1 MTNDPLIYLA
11 LEEKTMPGRLQSRSR
26 SPHSV
31 KAIALYFT
39 ALSMGSLARLSPATA
54 QIIPDNTLPNN
65 SVVLPN
71 GNSITIEGGTES
83 GVNLFHSFSEF
94 SVPTNTEA
102 FFNNSPTIQNI
113 FTRITGSNLS
123 EIDGLIRANGL
134 ANLFVL
140 NPNGMVFGPNA
151 RLNIGGSFIGS
162 TANSLQFPDGSTF
175 SANEPNAPP
184 LLTVSVPVGLQFNS
198 NAGNIQVQ
206 GTGNP
211 DIVPLNPQGIGVA
224 PGQTFALVG
233 GNVSLNGAVVTA
245 PSGRIEIGGV
255 TDGGVDVLPT
265 PGGMVLGYDR
275 VAEFGNIQLSDRSSL
290 FNPAVADN
298 PIAGIQVVGKNIG
311 LERSQIVAVTPGTFD
326 SGTIAINASESLSL
340 SGVDLIFPF
349 SSWIVNQVAETATG
363 NSGEV
368 IVNAPVTNLTNGSR
382 IQTLSLGAGNAGN
395 VTVNTENLAIA
406 GFAIPPTGIPDINEI
421 DRTTLLDRNL
431 NSRIGSENFASGSG
445 GEITVNATEI
455 NFNDGG
461 QISTLAG
468 STSTGNGA
476 NVTVTANSI
485 TGDNAVAYNPLLF
498 SGIFSYSAGAGQG
511 GNVNISAV
519 EVTLTNSAEMG
530 SWNEGPGRGG
540 DLSVTASESIWLQGV
555 NPRFPVIVSGLIVS
569 TSETG
574 EGGNISVSTPRL
586 TLTEGAGLS
595 SLVLAQFLGQPFP
608 NAGQGNGGDVRV
620 NADTIVMSGTA
631 PLNPGN
637 VTQMGSITFGS
648 GDAGDVVIST
658 RRLQVES
665 GATLFSLVIP
675 SLSFLGEPI
684 PGSGT
689 GNGGNLTIQATEEI
703 NVVGTNQ
710 FIGSPSLVGLQ
721 TFGSGN
727 VGELEVTSS
736 RILLKDGALMGAFT
750 TGTGNAGRITVNA
763 SEIAIVGVSRDGFF
777 ESKMGADAFVATP
790 ELQQAF
796 FSPPV
801 PTGNTG
807 AVTINAD
814 RMSISDGGTITV
826 THAGTGNAGRLQINA
841 SEISVDR
848 QGSIAAT
855 TASGRGGN
863 VELNVQNGLILTN
876 NGSISVEALGDGGDG
891 GNLAIAASTIVALE
905 NSLIRA
911 NAVSGNGGNI
921 NIVTQGLFLSPD
933 SQITASSQLGLDGTI
948 NVQEPALDPAS
959 GLVEL
964 EDNPIDP
971 SDRIVSGCR
980 PQDGN
985 RFVVTGRGGLPENP
999 NQPLMGWSVWH
1010 DLRPVTVNGEP
1021 QSRPPAQQ
1029 SPVAISNSRP
1039 PAQQSPVAMKAEPL
1053 VETTGWAI
1061 DEGGNLVLTA
1071 TPTNRYR
1078 LFPDRCSPSSSD

>member
-1 MTNDPLIYLA
+1 
-11 LEEKTMPGRLQSRSR
+11 MPGRLQSRSQY
-26 SPHSV
+26 SV
-31 KAIALYFT
+31 KAIALHFT
-39 ALSMGSLARLSPATA
+39 ALSMGSLACLSPATA
-54 QIIPDNTLPNN
+54 QIIPDSTLPNN
-65 SVVLPN
+65 SVVVPN
-71 GNSITIEGGTES
+71 GNSITIQGGTES

-113 FTRITGSNLS
+113 FTRITGSNFS

-140 NPNGMVFGPNA
+140 NPNGIAFGPNA
-151 RLNIGGSFIGS
+151 RINIGGSFIGS

-175 SANEPNAPP
+175 SASEPNAPP
-184 LLTVSVPVGLQFNS
+184 LLTMSVPVGLQFNS

-211 DIVPLNPQGIGVA
+211 DIVPSNPQGMGVA

-233 GNVSLNGAVVTA
+233 GNVSLNGAVITV

-255 TDGGVDVLPT
+255 TDGGVDVVPT

-326 SGTIAINASESLSL
+326 SGNIAINARESLSL
-340 SGVDLIFPF
+340 SGVDSIFPF
-349 SSWIVNQVAETATG
+349 SSWIVNQVAQNATG
-363 NSGEV
+363 NSGSV
-368 IVNAPVTNLTNGSR
+368 IVNAPVTNLTDGSR
-382 IQTLSLGAGNAGN
+382 IQTLSSGAGNAGN
-395 VTVNTENLAIA
+395 VTVNAEKLAIA
-406 GFAIPPTGIPDINEI
+406 GFAIPFTGIPDIREV
-421 DRTTLLDRNL
+421 DRKTLLDRNL

-455 NFNDGG
+455 NLIDGG
-461 QISTLAG
+461 QINSLAG

-476 NVTVTANSI
+476 TVTVSANSI
-485 TGDNAVAYNPLLF
+485 TGDNAVAYNPLVS
-498 SGIFSYSAGAGQG
+498 SGIFSYLVGAGQG

-519 EVTLTNSAEMG
+519 EIMIANGAQIGTLS
-530 SWNEGPGRGG
+530 EGTGPGG
-540 DLSVTASESIWLQGV
+540 DLNVTASESILLQKV
-555 NPRFPVIVSGLIVS
+555 NPSVPVFATGLFVS
-569 TSETG
+569 TSDTG
-574 EGGNISVSTPRL
+574 EGGNMSLSTPRL

-595 SLVLAQFLGQPFP
+595 SIVFAPFLGQPLP
-608 NAGQGNGGDVRV
+608 TGGQGNGGDVTV
-620 NADTIVMSGTA
+620 NADTIVISGAT
-631 PLNPGN
+631 PLNPEN
-637 VTQMGSITFGS
+637 VSQMGSITFGS
-648 GDAGDVVIST
+648 GNAGDVTIST
-658 RRLQVES
+658 RRLDINE
-665 GATLFSLVIP
+665 GAILLSLVVP
-675 SLSFLGEPI
+675 SLSVLGEPI

-689 GNGGNLTIQATEEI
+689 GNGGNLTIQASEEI
-703 NVVGTNQ
+703 NVVGVNPLLR
-710 FIGSPSLVGLQ
+710 SASLMGLQ

-727 VGELEVTSS
+727 VGELQVTSE
-736 RILLKDGALMGAFT
+736 RIFLKDGGSMGAFT
-750 TGTGNAGRITVNA
+750 SGTGNAGQITVNA
-763 SEIAIVGVSRDGFF
+763 SEIELGGVSSGGFVL
-777 ESKMGADAFVATP
+777 STLGANAFQATP
-790 ELQQAF
+790 ELQQIF

-814 RMSISDGGTITV
+814 RIRIGDTGTITV
-826 THAGTGNAGRLQINA
+826 THAGTGNAGTLQINA
-841 SEISVDR
+841 SEISVDG
-848 QGSIAAT
+848 QGSITAT

-876 NGSISVEALGDGGDG
+876 NSRISVEALGDGGDG
-891 GNLAIAASTIVALE
+891 GNVAIAANTIVALE

-933 SQITASSQLGLDGTI
+933 SQITASSQFGLDGTI
-948 NVQEPALDPAS
+948 EVQEPALDPAS

-964 EDNPIDP
+964 EDNPTDP
-971 SDRIVSGCR
+971 RDRIVSGCAV
-980 PQDGN
+980 QEGS
-985 RFVVTGRGGLPENP
+985 RFLVTGRGGLPENP
-999 NQPLMGWSVWH
+999 NQPFMGSAVWH
-1010 DLRPVTVNGEP
+1010 DLRTMAIHREAQGPEP
-1021 QSRPPAQQ
+1021 AL
-1029 SPVAISNSRP
+1029 
-1039 PAQQSPVAMKAEPL
+1039 QSPVAMKAEPL

-1061 DEGGNLVLTA
+1061 DERGNLVLTA
-1071 TPTNRYR
+1071 TPRNRYR
-1078 LFPDRCSPSSSD
+1078 LFPDSCSSSSPD

>member
-1 MTNDPLIYLA
+1 MSI
-11 LEEKTMPGRLQSRSR
+11 
-26 SPHSV
+26 
-31 KAIALYFT
+31 YFT
-39 ALSMGSLARLSPATA
+39 VF
-54 QIIPDNTLPNN
+54 QNFQFLPT
-65 SVVLPN
+65 PK
-71 GNSITIEGGTES
+71 
-83 GVNLFHSFSEF
+83 
-94 SVPTNTEA
+94 P

-113 FTRITGSNLS
+113 FTRITGSNFS

-134 ANLFVL
+134 ANLFVI
-140 NPNGMVFGPNA
+140 NPNGIAFGPNA
-151 RLNIGGSFIGS
+151 RINIGGSFIGS

-175 SANEPNAPP
+175 SASEPNAPP
-184 LLTVSVPVGLQFNS
+184 LLILSVPVGLQFNS

-211 DIVPLNPQGIGVA
+211 DIVPSNPQGMGVA

-233 GNVSLNGAVVTA
+233 GNVSLNGAVVTV

-255 TDGGVDVLPT
+255 TNGEVDVLPT

-311 LERSQIVAVTPGTFD
+311 LERSQIVAVTPGTFN
-326 SGTIAINASESLSL
+326 SGNIAISASESLSL
-340 SGVDLIFPF
+340 SGVDVIFPF
-349 SSWIVNQVAETATG
+349 SSWIVNQVLESATG
-363 NSGEV
+363 NSGPV
-368 IVNAPVTNLTNGSR
+368 IVNAPVITLTDGSR
-382 IQTLSLGAGNAGN
+382 IETLSLGAGNAGN
-395 VTVNTENLAIA
+395 VTVNAEKLAIA
-406 GFAIPPTGIPDINEI
+406 GFAIPPTGIPDVNEI
-421 DRTTLLDRNL
+421 DRRTLLDRNL
-431 NSRIGSENFASGSG
+431 NSRVTSENFASGSG

-455 NFNDGG
+455 NFTDGG
-461 QISTLAG
+461 QIATLAG

-485 TGDNAVAYNPLLF
+485 TGDNAVSYNPLLM
-498 SGIFSYSAGAGQG
+498 SGVFGYLVGAGQG
-511 GNVNISAV
+511 GSINISAV
-519 EVTLTNSAEMG
+519 EVTLTNGAEMG
-530 SWNEGPGRGG
+530 TWNEGTGRGG
-540 DLSVTASESIWLQGV
+540 DLNVTASESILLQKV
-555 NPRFPVIVSGLIVS
+555 NPRLPVINSGLFVS
-569 TSETG
+569 TSGAG

-595 SLVLAQFLGQPFP
+595 SLVLEQLVGQPLP

-620 NADTIVMSGTA
+620 NADTIVMSGTTPLA
-631 PLNPGN
+631 PEN
-637 VTQMGSITFGS
+637 VTLIGSITFGS

-658 RRLQVES
+658 RRLQVEG

-675 SLSFLGEPI
+675 SLSILRAPI

-727 VGELEVTSS
+727 VGELQVTSS
-736 RILLKDGALMGAFT
+736 RIILKDGASMGAFT
-750 TGTGNAGRITVNA
+750 SGTGNAGRITVNA
-763 SEIAIVGVSRDGFF
+763 SEIEIVGVSRDGFF
-777 ESKMGADAFVATP
+777 QSQMGASAFLAPP
-790 ELQQAF
+790 ELQQSF

-814 RMSISDGGTITV
+814 RISISDGGTITV
-826 THAGTGNAGRLQINA
+826 THAGTGNAGTLQINT
-841 SEISVDR
+841 SSISVDR

-863 VELNVQNGLILTN
+863 VELNVQNGLILSN
-876 NGSISVEALGDGGDG
+876 NGRISVEALGDGGDG
-891 GNLAIAASTIVALE
+891 GNLALAANTIVALE

-911 NAVSGNGGNI
+911 NAISGNGGNI
-921 NIVTQGLFLSPD
+921 NIVTQGLFLSPE
-933 SQITASSQLGLDGTI
+933 SQITASSQFGLDGTI
-948 NVQEPALDPAS
+948 EVQEPALDPAS

-964 EDNPIDP
+964 EDNPTDP

-980 PQDGN
+980 APEGN

-999 NQPLMGWSVWH
+999 NQPFMGSSVLY
-1010 DLRPVTVNGEP
+1010 DLRPLALDGESHSR
-1021 QSRPPAQQ
+1021 QSASQPA
-1029 SPVAISNSRP
+1029 VAI
-1039 PAQQSPVAMKAEPL
+1039 KAEPL

-1061 DEGGNLVLTA
+1061 DDRGNLVLTA
-1071 TPTNRYR
+1071 TSTNLYQ
-1078 LFPDRCSPSSSD
+1078 LWANRCSSSSPD

>member
-1 MTNDPLIYLA
+1 
-11 LEEKTMPGRLQSRSR
+11 MPGRLQFRSR

-39 ALSMGSLARLSPATA
+39 ALSMGSFASEPATA
-54 QIIPDNTLPNN
+54 QIIPDSTLPNN
-65 SVVLPN
+65 SVVVPN

-102 FFNNSPTIQNI
+102 FFNNSSTLQNI

-175 SANEPNAPP
+175 SASIPNAPP
-184 LLTVSVPVGLQFNS
+184 LLTMSVPVGLQFNS

-211 DIVPLNPQGIGVA
+211 DIVPSNPQGMGVA

-233 GNVSLNGAVVTA
+233 GNVSLNGAVVTV

-255 TDGGVDVLPT
+255 TNGEVDVVPT

-311 LERSQIVAVTPGTFD
+311 LERSQIVAVTPGTFN
-326 SGTIAINASESLSL
+326 SGTIAISASESLSL
-340 SGVDLIFPF
+340 SGVDSIFPF
-349 SSWIVNQVAETATG
+349 SSWIVNQVLESATG
-363 NSGEV
+363 NSGPV
-368 IVNAPVTNLTNGSR
+368 IVNAPVTTLTDGSR
-382 IQTLSLGAGNAGN
+382 IQTVSLGAGNAGN
-395 VTVNTENLAIA
+395 VTVNAEKLAIA

-421 DRTTLLDRNL
+421 DRRTLLDRNL

-455 NFNDGG
+455 NFTDGG
-461 QISTLAG
+461 QIATLAG

-485 TGDNAVAYNPLLF
+485 AGDNAVAYNPLLF
-498 SGIFSYSAGAGQG
+498 SGIFSYLVGAGQG
-511 GNVNISAV
+511 GSVNISAV
-519 EVTLTNSAEMG
+519 EITMTNGAQMG
-530 SWNEGPGRGG
+530 TWNEGPGRGG
-540 DLSVTASESIWLQGV
+540 DLSVTASESIVLQKV
-555 NPRFPVIVSGLIVS
+555 NPLIPVFATGLFVT
-569 TSETG
+569 TSDTG
-574 EGGNISVSTPRL
+574 EGGNMSVSTPRL
-586 TLTEGAGLS
+586 TLTEGAGVS
-595 SLVLAQFLGQPFP
+595 SIVFSQVVGPPLP

-620 NADTIVMSGTA
+620 NADTIVMSGAT
-631 PLNPGN
+631 PLNPEN
-637 VTQMGSITFGS
+637 VTLMGSITFGA
-648 GDAGDVVIST
+648 GDAGNVSIST
-658 RRLQVES
+658 RRLQVDG
-665 GATLFSLVIP
+665 GAALMSLVIP
-675 SLSFLGEPI
+675 SLSILGEPI

-703 NVVGTNQ
+703 NVVGANP
-710 FIGSPSLVGLQ
+710 FIESPSLVGLP

-727 VGELEVTSS
+727 VGELQVTSS
-736 RILLKDGALMGAFT
+736 RISLKDGGLMGAFT

-763 SEIAIVGVSRDGFF
+763 SEIEIVGVSSDGFF
-777 ESKMGADAFVATP
+777 ESKMGSDAFQATP
-790 ELQQAF
+790 DLQQAF

-807 AVTINAD
+807 EVTINAD
-814 RMSISDGGTITV
+814 RITISHGGTITV
-826 THAGTGNAGRLQINA
+826 NHAGTGNAGTLQINA
-841 SEISVDR
+841 SSISVDR

-863 VELNVQNGLILTN
+863 VELNVQNALILTN
-876 NGSISVEALGDGGDG
+876 NGRISVEALGDGDDG
-891 GNLAIAASTIVALE
+891 GNVAIAASTIVALE

-911 NAVSGNGGNI
+911 NAVSGKGGNI
-921 NIVTQGLFLSPD
+921 NIVTQGLFLSPE
-933 SQITASSQLGLDGTI
+933 SQISASSELGLDGTI

-964 EDNPIDP
+964 ADNPTDP
-971 SDRIVSGCR
+971 SDRIVSGCTA
-980 PQDGN
+980 QEGS
-985 RFVVTGRGGLPENP
+985 RFVLTGRGGLPENP
-999 NQPLMGWSVWH
+999 NQPFMGSAVWH
-1010 DLRPVTVNGEP
+1010 DLRPLAVDGELHSP
-1021 QSRPPAQQ
+1021 QPASQ
-1029 SPVAISNSRP
+1029 SPVAI
-1039 PAQQSPVAMKAEPL
+1039 KAEPL

-1061 DEGGNLVLTA
+1061 DDRGNLVLTA

-1078 LFPDRCSPSSSD
+1078 LFSESCSTSSPD

>member
-1 MTNDPLIYLA
+1 
-11 LEEKTMPGRLQSRSR
+11 MPGGLQSRSR
-26 SPHSV
+26 SQHSV
-31 KAIALYFT
+31 KAIALWCFT
-39 ALSMGSLARLSPATA
+39 ALSMGSFACLSPATA
-54 QIIPDNTLPNN
+54 QIIPDSTLPNN
-65 SVVLPN
+65 SVVVPD

-151 RLNIGGSFIGS
+151 RINIGGSFIGS
-162 TANSLQFPDGSTF
+162 TANSVQFPDGSTF
-175 SANEPNAPP
+175 SASTPNAPP
-184 LLTVSVPVGLQFNS
+184 LLTISTPVGLQFNS

-206 GTGNP
+206 GIGNP
-211 DIVPLNPQGIGVA
+211 DIVPSNPQGMGVA
-224 PGQTFALVG
+224 PGQTFGLVG
-233 GNVSLNGAVVTA
+233 GNVSFNGAVVTV

-255 TDGGVDVLPT
+255 TNGAVDVIPT

-311 LERSQIVAVTPGTFD
+311 LERSQIVAVTPGTFN
-326 SGTIAINASESLSL
+326 SGNIAINARESLSL
-340 SGVDLIFPF
+340 SGVDSIFPF
-349 SSWIVNQVAETATG
+349 SSWIVNQVLQTATG

-368 IVNAPVTNLTNGSR
+368 MVNAPVTNLTDGSR

-395 VTVNTENLAIA
+395 VTLNADRISIH
-406 GFAIPPTGIPDINEI
+406 GFAVPPTGIPDINEI
-421 DRTTLLDRNL
+421 DRETLLDRNL

-455 NFNDGG
+455 NLTDGG
-461 QISTLAG
+461 QIVTLAG

-485 TGDNAVAYNPLLF
+485 TGDNAVPYNPLLF

-511 GNVNISAV
+511 GSVNISAV
-519 EVTLTNSAEMG
+519 EVTLTNGAQMG
-530 SWNEGPGRGG
+530 SWNEGTGRGG

-574 EGGNISVSTPRL
+574 EGGIISLNTPRL

-595 SLVLAQFLGQPFP
+595 SIVFSQFLGQPFP

-620 NADTIVMSGTA
+620 NADTIVMSGTT
-631 PLNPGN
+631 PLNPEN

-658 RRLQVES
+658 RRLQVEG

-675 SLSFLGEPI
+675 SLSILGEPI
-684 PGSGT
+684 PDSGT
-689 GNGGNLTIQATEEI
+689 GNGGNLTIQAREEI
-703 NVVGTNQ
+703 NVVGVNP

-727 VGELEVTSS
+727 VGELQVTSP
-736 RILLKDGALMGAFT
+736 RIILKDGASMGAFT
-750 TGTGNAGRITVNA
+750 SGTGNAGRITVNA
-763 SEIAIVGVSRDGFF
+763 AEIEIVGVSSSGFF
-777 ESKMGADAFVATP
+777 QSQMGASAFQAP
-790 ELQQAF
+790 QELQQAF

-814 RMSISDGGTITV
+814 RITIGDGGTITV
-826 THAGTGNAGRLQINA
+826 THAGTGNAGTLQINA
-841 SEISVDR
+841 SSISVDR

-876 NGSISVEALGDGGDG
+876 NGRISVEALGDGGDG

-905 NSLIRA
+905 NSLVRA

-921 NIVTQGLFLSPD
+921 NIVTQGLFLSPE
-933 SQITASSQLGLDGTI
+933 SQITASSQFGLDGTI
-948 NVQEPALDPAS
+948 EVQEPDLDPAS

-964 EDNPIDP
+964 EDNPTDP
-971 SDRIVSGCR
+971 SDGIVRGCLA
-980 PQDGN
+980 QEGN
-985 RFVVTGRGGLPENP
+985 RFVIAGRGGLPENP
-999 NQPLMGWSVWH
+999 NQPFMGSSVWH
-1010 DLRPVTVNGEP
+1010 DLRPVALDGESH
-1021 QSRPPAQQ
+1021 SRQPAE
-1029 SPVAISNSRP
+1029 
-1039 PAQQSPVAMKAEPL
+1039 QSPVAMKVEPL

-1071 TPTNRYR
+1071 TPTNRYQ
-1078 LFPDRCSPSSSD
+1078 LFPDRCSPSSPG

>member
-1 MTNDPLIYLA
+1 
-11 LEEKTMPGRLQSRSR
+11 MPGRLQSRSR
-26 SPHSV
+26 SQHSV
-31 KAIALYFT
+31 KAIALWCFT
-39 ALSMGSLARLSPATA
+39 ALSMGCFARLSPATA
-54 QIIPDNTLPNN
+54 QILPDSTLPNN
-65 SVVLPN
+65 SVLLPN
-71 GNSITIEGGTES
+71 DNSITIEGGTES

-140 NPNGMVFGPNA
+140 NPNGIAFGPNA
-151 RLNIGGSFIGS
+151 RINIGGSFIGS

-175 SANEPNAPP
+175 SASEPNAPP
-184 LLTVSVPVGLQFNS
+184 LLTMSVPVGLQFNS
-198 NAGNIQVQ
+198 NGGNIQVQ

-211 DIVPLNPQGIGVA
+211 DIVPSNPQGMGVA

-233 GNVSLNGAVVTA
+233 GNISLNGAVVTV
-245 PSGRIEIGGV
+245 PSGRIEIGSV
-255 TDGGVDVLPT
+255 TNGGVDVIPT
-265 PGGMVLGYDR
+265 PGGIVLGYDR

-290 FNPAVADN
+290 FNPAVVDN

-311 LERSQIVAVTPGTFD
+311 LERSQIVAVTPGTFN
-326 SGTIAINASESLSL
+326 SGNIAINASESLSL

-349 SSWIVNQVAETATG
+349 SSWIVNQVLQTATG

-368 IVNAPVTNLTNGSR
+368 IVNAPVTTLTDGSR
-382 IQTLSLGAGNAGN
+382 IQTVSLGAGNAGN
-395 VTVNTENLAIA
+395 VTVNAEKLAIA
-406 GFAIPPTGIPDINEI
+406 GFAIPPTGIPDISEI
-421 DRTTLLDRNL
+421 DRPTLLDRNL
-431 NSRIGSENFASGSG
+431 NSRVTSENFASGSG

-455 NFNDGG
+455 NLTDGA
-461 QISTLAG
+461 QINSLAG
-468 STSTGNGA
+468 STSTGKGA
-476 NVTVTANSI
+476 NMTVTANSI

-498 SGIFSYSAGAGQG
+498 SGISSYLVGAGQG

-519 EVTLTNSAEMG
+519 EVTMTNGAQMG
-530 SWNEGPGRGG
+530 SSNEGTGRGG
-540 DLSVTASESIWLQGV
+540 DLSVTASESILLQKV
-555 NPRFPVIVSGLIVS
+555 NPRVPVLASGLFVS
-569 TSETG
+569 TSQTG
-574 EGGNISVSTPRL
+574 EGGNMSVSTPRL

-595 SLVLAQFLGQPFP
+595 SLVLTKLLGEPLP

-620 NADTIVMSGTA
+620 NADTILVSGVT
-631 PLNPGN
+631 PLNPEN
-637 VTQMGSITFGS
+637 LTQMGSITFGA
-648 GDAGDVVIST
+648 GNAGDVSIST
-658 RRLQVES
+658 RRLQVEA
-665 GATLFSLVIP
+665 GATLFSSLLP
-675 SLSFLGEPI
+675 SLSVLGEPI

-689 GNGGNLTIQATEEI
+689 GNGGNLTIQASEEI
-703 NVVGTNQ
+703 KVVGANP

-727 VGELEVTSS
+727 VGELQVTSP
-736 RILLKDGALMGAFT
+736 RIILKDGGAMGAFT
-750 TGTGNAGRITVNA
+750 SGTGNAGRITVSA
-763 SEIAIVGVSRDGFF
+763 SEIEIVGVSSGGFF
-777 ESKMGADAFVATP
+777 ESQMGASAFQAP
-790 ELQQAF
+790 LELQQAF

-814 RMSISDGGTITV
+814 RIRLSDGGTITV
-826 THAGTGNAGRLQINA
+826 THAGTGNAGTLQINA
-841 SEISVDR
+841 SSISVDR

-863 VELNVQNGLILTN
+863 VELNVQNGLILSN
-876 NGSISVEALGDGGDG
+876 NGGISVEALGDRGDG

-905 NSLIRA
+905 NSLVRA

-964 EDNPIDP
+964 EDNPTDP
-971 SDRIVSGCR
+971 RDRIVSGCR
-980 PQDGN
+980 AQKGN
-985 RFVVTGRGGLPENP
+985 RFVITGRGGLPENP
-999 NQPLMGWSVWH
+999 NQPLMGWSVLH
-1010 DLRPVTVNGEP
+1010 DLRPVALNGESH
-1021 QSRPPAQQ
+1021 SRQ
-1029 SPVAISNSRP
+1029 
-1039 PAQQSPVAMKAEPL
+1039 PAQQSPVAMEAPPL

-1061 DEGGNLVLTA
+1061 DERGNLVLTA
-1071 TPTNRYR
+1071 TPTNRYQ
-1078 LFPDRCSPSSSD
+1078 LFPDRCSPSSPG